1 MPDFT
6 LLRNR
11 VTSSHVTYPVGVKP
25 AVPHIGGHQ
34 TLGRYW
40 NGTELTDSPPPP
52 PPPEPQPTYAT
63 ATEARKAMVGW
74 IDGLTAQ
81 ILDQYPR
88 AIQARWVVEEAAAR
102 AVKHD
107 ANEPDETLHI
117 ATPEQVA
124 LVTDEGAAKGRTPE
138 EHADAII
145 ANADAFRAISAEINK
160 LFLATDA
167 ALQAETDPFQYEA
180 ILEAAKSQAAPLAE
194 MYGLDV
200 S

>member
-6 LLRNR
+6 LLKHRI
-11 VTSSHVTYPVGVKP
+11 TSSHVTYPVGVKP

-40 NGTELTDSPPPP
+40 NGTELTDPPPPP
-52 PPPEPQPTYAT
+52 PPPEPQPTYTT

-102 AVKHD
+102 AVKAGTAD
-107 ANEPDETLHI
+107 ADQL
-117 ATPEQVA
+117 A

-180 ILEAAKSQAAPLAE
+180 ILEAAKAQAAPLAE
-194 MYGLDV
+194 IYGLDV